1 MKRTFNILK
10 RISVFVLTFIFIV
23 IAFGSFITFDNPK
36 KPNKVTLSA
45 DTWNSEL
52 VEIENMTSTN
62 TNNYIDIHN
71 FITIDKDGLVTGATN
86 VNQITDSTIIRIND
100 GLDLYYFAE
109 LCNPTFANGTVNN
122 SYQTF
127 LKGHYHLEN
136 NINYENA
143 SMTFKM
149 LRPIGWSGIPFSGIF
164 DGTGHTISNIF
175 YRPLEDSAE
184 ALEYPGLTH
193 VALFSANSGEIKNVG
208 IVNANMIQ
216 YDLYEGFFS
225 VSPFVGENLSGG
237 LVENCF
243 VQDLRGN
250 DAGFSAEGG
259 YHTSMFAVINNGT
272 MRNCYVAVDRI
283 TSPTISAT
291 GIQARHPFVYQ
302 NNGTLDRCYY
312 DAEILTNT
320 TTYTQTEY
328 DGLTALK
335 TAEFLDINK
344 FLHFDPE
351 TNDQIWYS
359 NATYRAE
366 YSSYLKLKYPI
377 LRGFEVTTLNNVEYF
392 MIENV
397 NDLVLMSEYIENYQ
411 AFRTASYV
419 LTNSVDLNTV
429 SPNAFKFTEAVFSGK
444 LIGAAQG
451 NDGYSVHLADGS
463 ISNNPAII
471 NLKIDKGNSYNGYRC
486 YGFFSVLA
494 GTVEGID
501 FVNVTINQSDIATVN
516 LAEINTVGVV
526 CGLLEGGSIN
536 DVNVDVD
543 ITLTNTNNNQ
553 SVFLGSQ
560 NVGGICGTATKGT
573 ITNSTTTGIV
583 NHVNY
588 TNVPTG
594 NYSHSIGGILGKAEN
609 NDGVINCLNNIEINN
624 ISYSNNPT
632 NYKQYIG
639 GVIGSGHIN
648 NTYQLQNNNIINV
661 DNGTY
666 YSLTYVGGVV
676 GLVVE
681 ATNSNGIY
689 LNNADINFDVDNN
702 NYKAYISGVMNV
714 ISETALEY
722 DTFNA
727 TGLNYNTV
735 QTALNDQKP
744 FEFTSL
750 SNAGLLNITNSLST
764 SKAPAKYSI
773 INNLTVN
780 NGIDI
785 RCAGVAYSYL
795 TNMNVLGAYNLN
807 YKYVRNGQKFDK
819 PANNPQE
826 IDVSMIDEYGPTFN
840 ADNKVSFENNELGLD
855 TNYLSIKT
863 ALQTTINLERVYN
876 YAQINYVT
884 KKDVLSYMM
893 QLSGCVNGRN
903 FNLKNIRNDGDIRV
917 YFEHDSSS
925 ISLTANTY
933 QTHFRDHKKLKVFGV
948 MEEVSLGHTAEDIYN
963 GGNIT
968 VSSNSNTI
976 IYFNLYMSGICYK
989 NVGNDD
995 TSTQK
1000 LLFDRGYQGSLH
1012 NCVNN
1017 GTLRTTN
1024 GDIRNNNDLTTPGRI
1039 YGYSRSGGIT
1049 CINSSTISQTFNLG
1063 DIYNVVQ
1070 LQRYNSTYG
1079 GPGENHF
1086 EVETGGICY
1095 IMQNEIYDAQNHLT
1109 SGNIIDSA
1117 NNGTV
1122 IAMNTSTDSE
1132 IGNGNG
1138 FTNAGGFVARN
1149 DRSED
1154 GYRVDEQS
1162 SNSATSHLSKI
1173 QYSINYG
1180 DVYAYNKIQNVKYG
1194 GEQQSKAAGFVCL
1207 GACTIVD
1214 TVNYGNIYGN
1224 SVAAGMFGYLYIS
1237 RMRTAGL
1244 ATNSPIYIANSIN
1257 YGKVKVLRMSN
1268 TNENLIPTVKPGSTP
1283 DYNETPPTTGNT
1295 NNNTVIYCAG
1305 ALIGVWAKR
1314 SNDDDLNCI
1323 KVKYLVNF
1331 QDTLNILGRASDANY
1346 DDSNAV
1352 INAKHDMLL
1361 NMATTNPNDTSES
1374 PFNTNRQNY
1383 NYGIKSYRKD
1393 ASAGTHTGANIF
1405 SQEYNGGIFNE
1416 NYSLRTPGELTYD
1429 AQGNI
1434 DTNNTDNFIADYI
1447 QFVPYS
1453 KVNDYLVEKI
1463 GLKEAVEQNAYSNA
1477 LTNVELIK
1485 QVLLAKNPGSLDS
1498 VYNELLAQ
1506 NQAIV
1511 EAEKYDI
1518 ANAIKKYLDTNP
1530 DKADDIAKVLIEDKV
1545 AVQQVLSSTDV
1556 QNILSD
1562 LIENLSEDA
1571 METYLINIINEYG
1584 LDEYLNEPS
1593 NLDVMG
1599 QIINAYANQ
1608 DDLTDAQR
1616 NLVLN
1621 LFDLLSQNNNALEA
1635 YGESLTDAEKN
1646 TISNSIYNLVQNN
1659 QGVLD
1664 AISNTYFEELAVNN
1678 ADFNTLKTQI
1688 INNRINNNLSNLYP
1702 ISDDE
1707 YIQMYNNIYYSS
1719 YTNQQV
1725 QQAINNLN
1733 NNNLR
1738 TLVNNIVTAVGNN
1751 TSNKMYEFL
1760 DSGRSNTNNLYLPAT
1775 ATNYV
1780 AIINTT
1786 NFAYVSSEGTIG
1798 TNQAYT
1804 GTNQGTGNNP
1814 NNLVEIYVENQANYY
1829 PLEFSGNSMWGG
1841 AQTSNGAVYWRL
1853 ENGDFSTFGANNDDR
1868 NYYKVSISTGSSVN
1882 NDFITHEMPHT
1893 GVFATA
1899 QAANAEFSS
1908 GNNWFATT
1916 YQIGSYQFN
1925 DVDYFTYIN
1934 YGSGAIAKNGGNLTL
1949 EMVNQLNTLVQ
1960 TNANATTIK
1969 NYLYNIYVNSQ
1980 VNKTEFLKLL
1990 FNPQAVTINNAL
2002 TYLNNN
2008 LTADNMEVALL
2019 GITNSTA
2026 RANIVK
2032 LLNNNNKGYGE
2043 IVPEMVKA
2051 LDSANNYEQ
2060 VKAIIGGLVSG
2071 GYSAYNGNKTSTET
2085 AITNMLYS
2093 NGALW
2098 DGLTYEQKEA
2108 IVLYYFEIT
2117 DLGLNLLTE
2126 AVNNGNL
2133 SEDEYQDLV
2142 YQLMLVDPYNLY
2154 TYRNDLKDHLSDEVK
2169 AEIGAI
2175 IISNSESLFT
2185 KYTGLTNA
2193 NIVEELEKLGVD
2205 SSVVTD
2211 FTGIYALASSMGIE
2225 AGLFLP
2231 DNISLIELDKYHT
2244 NEAGVLVNDPTWR
2257 GGTYENPNSYNENE
2271 RTVNSKIYHE
2281 MKQLKKSIA
2290 TIIFKMELTDEAGEN
2305 VIDNNI
2311 EYDYK
2316 CNYKEKDNEG
2326 KPIVDANGNH
2336 IITNEV
2342 RFYIPIN
2349 HDILKKEYL
2358 VANMEKGSY
2367 ELSYEASFD
2376 EDTNK
2381 LEIEIPNNIAVGD
2394 VLEDTFVIQAEDTNV
2409 KTTYTIY
2416 VTITN
2421 PAYLNPLTSVVVDGV
2436 NSNLFTSTATGDR
2449 QEVITNAVVTTAVV
2463 GYNGRIVLNYGTIN
2477 MINGLDLLSNVKVYK
2492 ADATTLPAAAVTDF
2506 TTYMST
2512 ELTNGTD
2519 YHFNDVTNNGIVVI
2533 NNVTGTGF
2541 NDNSYPAGTVFFD
2554 ISIDNMQT
2562 KGIYLV
2568 EIEINE
2574 GAKYYVLF
2582 EKAASNNSSLESLT
2596 YDDEVFNNDL
2606 NNPTNSN
2613 AGSVHKHKFGTPL
2626 TADDLADASYLSNI
2640 VVAPHAKYQVTNV
2653 SCNSVNGKIEYQV
2666 VFTITAEDGSS
2677 STFTHYITE
2686 EDYVTYI
2693 NRVYLDGGIIED
2705 EPLGDDEI
2713 IPDDS
2718 YIFEAEFEKTEAPS
2732 YRFEYPLSSFYTY
2745 EGSQYFKV
2753 QFYDEDGGEIDT
2765 PAGVNVTVTEGLD
2778 FEIEFS
2784 SDAESMDYY
2793 FAMIYEHKVAFNDTI
2808 TNSWEVKFDTIH
2820 IKKFKSRNSYLDNIT
2835 FFSESVTASIRTMI
2849 DIDEILLDSYQKMLS
2864 DPTRKIVCL
2873 PGQIYYNKYA
2883 YDAPKIDDGAGGIGG
2898 KQEDFYIIGLVN
2910 KTALDYYTPDF
2921 VVAEGAKIYRTHTDE
2936 NGVVFRY
2943 TPFYENDLQSL
2954 TTFLISEDG
2963 SQYLV
2968 ETVDE
2973 NGEHTYES
2981 ANATFDGTKFTYNGT
2996 EYNISP
3002 VAGYPSIEYN
3012 DGTNTVVIENT
3023 TLRTDYN
3030 MHGSYKEELGKFLF
3044 VNYRVYAEIYD
3055 ELDTDAEKAEHVT
3068 DYKIAAQDLTNNIKF
3083 DITIETEEGCDISDE
3098 LYNIYL
3104 ELICNALPDGKED
3117 KEENYVFYNKAGM
3130 FAYFVEGSNILT
3142 HGTLKSNTSGYYEL
3156 SVLLPEGYSVTFK
3169 VTDKDSVTNHVNGD
3183 KFYIAPSVTARTIK
3197 LHIIIH
3203 EASDV
3208 KDDWGVHVKD
3218 ESFAK

>member
-23 IAFGSFITFDNPK
+23 LAFGSFITFDNPK

-52 VEIENMTSTN
+52 VEIEDMTSTN

-71 FITIDKDGLVTGATN
+71 FITTDNDGLVTGVTN

-237 LVENCF
+237 LVENCY

-344 FLHFDPE
+344 FLHFDPV

-463 ISNNPAII
+463 VSNNPAII

-501 FVNVTINQSDIATVN
+501 FVNVTINQTDINTVN

-624 ISYSNNPT
+624 ISYSNNPA

-676 GLVVE
+676 GLVVN

-722 DTFNA
+722 DT
-727 TGLNYNTV
+727 YNITL
-735 QTALNDQKP
+735 TPSDARGKLKAQKP

-750 SNAGLLNITNSLST
+750 SNAGLLNITNSLSA
-764 SKAPAKYSI
+764 SKYPAKYSVFT
-773 INNLTVN
+773 TVT

-785 RCAGVAYSYL
+785 RAAGICYSYL

-807 YKYVRNGQKFDK
+807 QHYVRDNGTIKKVD
-819 PANNPQE
+819 NDPQSVD
-826 IDVSMIDEYGPTFN
+826 ISMMDEYAPAFN
-840 ADNKVSFENNELGLD
+840 ADNKVVYYQNKLHLD
-855 TNYLSIKT
+855 TNYLHSNSTTLTTNVVFAENSPI
-863 ALQTTINLERVYN
+863 LSTTINLERVYN
-876 YAQINYVT
+876 YQKTHYITNKPVYAYT
-884 KKDVLSYMM
+884 L
-893 QLSGCVNGRN
+893 QLSGCINGHN
-903 FNLKNIRNDGDIRV
+903 FNLKNIRNDGDIKV
-917 YFEHDSSS
+917 YF
-925 ISLTANTY
+925 TQNTGTVKLDAY
-933 QTHFRDHKKLKVFGV
+933 RSYFGDYKKLKVYGV
-948 MEEVSLGHTAEDIYN
+948 MEEVSLGHKAEDIYN
-963 GGNIT
+963 GGNISI
-968 VSSNSNTI
+968 SSATSFGTTASANNVVN
-976 IYFNLYMSGICYK
+976 FNLYIGGICYK

-995 TSTQK
+995 PGDS
-1000 LLFDRGYQGSLH
+1000 LMIERGYVGSLH
-1012 NCVNN
+1012 NTVNN
-1017 GTLRTTN
+1017 GEIRITN
-1024 GDIRNNNDLTTPGRI
+1024 GNNLTGNPTTEGRF
-1039 YGYSRSGGIT
+1039 YGVSRVGGI
-1049 CINSSTISQTFNLG
+1049 CAFNCSTISQTFNLG
-1063 DIYNVVQ
+1063 NIYNINYIHSVS
-1070 LQRYNSTYG
+1070 NDTG
-1079 GPGENHF
+1079 GNYSANF
-1086 EVETGGICY
+1086 EVETGGFCFG
-1095 IMQNEIYDAQNHLT
+1095 MQNEVYDN
-1109 SGNIIDSA
+1109 SGNYTHANIIDSA

-1122 IAMNTSTDSE
+1122 VSMTTRDS
-1132 IGNGNG
+1132 NV
-1138 FTNAGGFVARN
+1138 TWVNAGGFVGRN
-1149 DRSED
+1149 DRCED
-1154 GYRVDEQS
+1154 GDTVDNTDTSKNPHEQ
-1162 SNSATSHLSKI
+1162 KI

-1180 DVYAYNKIQNVKYG
+1180 DIFSYSAYNENSSSGAEPQG
-1194 GEQQSKAAGFVCL
+1194 KAAGFICL

-1214 TVNYGNIYGN
+1214 VINYGNIYCTKI
-1224 SVAAGMFGYLYIS
+1224 AGGMYGIVFFD
-1237 RMRTAGL
+1237 RMRNAG
-1244 ATNSPIYIANSIN
+1244 ASQDSPIYIANAIN
-1257 YGKVKVLRMSN
+1257 YGKVDLINRNN
-1268 TNENLIPTVKPGSTP
+1268 TNVNLMYTASNGMTGLSINNVQTTNANSTHYP
-1283 DYNETPPTTGNT
+1283 
-1295 NNNTVIYCAG
+1295 VG
-1305 ALIGVWAKR
+1305 ALIGMLR
-1314 SNDDDLNCI
+1314 SNNSANDLYALNI
-1323 KVKYLVNF
+1323 RNLVNF
-1331 QDTLNILGRASDANY
+1331 YDSVDIVGRTYNMDTM
-1346 DDSNAV
+1346 DSNNTEREEK
-1352 INAKHDMLL
+1352 IKTLQY
-1361 NMATTNPNDTSES
+1361 MATTKANDYSPA
-1374 PFNTNRQNY
+1374 PFNTERTGQY
-1383 NYGIKSYRKD
+1383 RYGIKSYHKD
-1393 ASAGTHTGANIF
+1393 NRAGITTTTNLY
-1405 SQEYNGGIFNE
+1405 SQDRNGGIFNE
-1416 NYSLRTPGELTYD
+1416 NYTLRTAPAFTYD
-1429 AQGNI
+1429 SQGNI
-1434 DTNNTDNFIADYI
+1434 NQNITDNFIADYI

-1453 KVNDYLVEKI
+1453 KVNEYLIEKI
-1463 GLKEAVEQNAYSNA
+1463 GLKDVVESNAYNNA

-1485 QVLLAKNPGSLDS
+1485 QVLLAKNPGKIED
-1498 VYNELLAQ
+1498 VYNQLLA
-1506 NQAIV
+1506 NNRTIV
-1511 EAEKYDI
+1511 ESDRYDI
-1518 ANAIKKYLDTNP
+1518 ADAIKSYLDTNP
-1530 DKADDIAKVLIEDKV
+1530 AKASEIAKILVEDTA
-1545 AVQQVLSSTDV
+1545 AVQQVMSATDIQTIITKV
-1556 QNILSD
+1556 IN
-1562 LIENLSEDA
+1562 NLTNAELDK
-1571 METYLINIINEYG
+1571 YLIQIINNYG
-1584 LDEYLNEPS
+1584 LDEFINDTS
-1593 NLDVMG
+1593 NADFVTNF
-1599 QIINAYANQ
+1599 IDSYANQ
-1608 DDLTDAQR
+1608 AQENEKTLIVDLFNLLVSNDAC
-1616 NLVLN
+1616 
-1621 LFDLLSQNNNALEA
+1621 LEQ
-1635 YGESLTDAEKN
+1635 YINSLTDAEKAILSN
-1646 TISNSIYNLVQNN
+1646 NVFTIVQNN
-1659 QGVLD
+1659 PTVMN
-1664 AISNTYFEELAVNN
+1664 AIADTYFEQITIQNTTQFNELKQAIITDKI
-1678 ADFNTLKTQI
+1678 AGTSTQ
-1688 INNRINNNLSNLYP
+1688 YP
-1702 ISDDE
+1702 ISDEE
-1707 YIQMYNNIYYSS
+1707 YIAMYNNIYYES
-1719 YTNQQV
+1719 YTDAQV
-1725 QQAINNLN
+1725 RTAIQNANLATLIDKIRAQA
-1733 NNNLR
+1733 
-1738 TLVNNIVTAVGNN
+1738 TTN
-1751 TSNKMYEFL
+1751 TTNDLYKFL
-1760 DSGRSNTNNLYLPAT
+1760 ESGRINSTGIYLPVSEV
-1775 ATNYV
+1775 NYV
-1780 AIINTT
+1780 AIIDTRYKSYIGET
-1786 NFAYVSSEGTIG
+1786 GTIG
-1798 TNQAYT
+1798 SNQAYT
-1804 GTNQGTGNNP
+1804 GNITNINGTAPGNNLFELYITR
-1814 NNLVEIYVENQANYY
+1814 NNLNSLARYNNRYY
-1829 PLEFSGNSMWGG
+1829 YWSGNNDNNDNNITTLTFTRSGRNSNPTSPYYGVGWRNGQEFSSHTAWPD
-1841 AQTSNGAVYWRL
+1841 T
-1853 ENGDFSTFGANNDDR
+1853 
-1868 NYYKVSISTGSSVN
+1868 ISG
-1882 NDFITHEMPHT
+1882 T
-1893 GVFATA
+1893 GVFATGTETS
-1899 QAANAEFSS
+1899 QSGYDDYNFS
-1908 GNNWFATT
+1908 NIT
-1916 YQIGSYQFN
+1916 YY
-1925 DVDYFTYIN
+1925 TYIDYAGN
-1934 YGSGAIAKNGGNLTL
+1934 ITAKNDGNVTN
-1949 EMVNQLNTLVQ
+1949 EMLNKMYNLASG
-1960 TNANATTIK
+1960 TNETYIE
-1969 NYLYNIYVNSQ
+1969 NYLYNIYLNSTES
-1980 VNKTEFLKLL
+1980 KIEFLKLL
-1990 FNPQAVTINNAL
+1990 FPASNVDINAAL
-2002 TYLNNN
+2002 NYLNIN
-2008 LTADNMEVALL
+2008 LSTFNVNAAIKAITDKTAQ
-2019 GITNSTA
+2019 
-2026 RANIVK
+2026 ANIVK
-2032 LLNNNNKGYGE
+2032 LLNNNGNGYVE
-2043 IVPEMVKA
+2043 ILPTMLKVLGDV
-2051 LDSANNYEQ
+2051 NNYDQ
-2060 VKAIIGGLVSG
+2060 IKSIIGDVYYE
-2071 GYSAYNGNKTSTET
+2071 GYDAYTGSTTNVET
-2085 AITNMLYS
+2085 VITNMVYS
-2093 NGALW
+2093 NNQIW
-2098 DGLTYEQKEA
+2098 DGLTDAQKRE
-2108 IVLYYFEIT
+2108 IINYYSLNT
-2117 DLGLNLLTE
+2117 NLGSTFIID
-2126 AVNNGNL
+2126 AVNNNKLSNTEYKNL
-2133 SEDEYQDLV
+2133 V
-2142 YQLMLVDPYNLY
+2142 NQLIIADPYNLY
-2154 TYRNDLKDHLSDEVK
+2154 TYRNNLNLHLNEDLM
-2169 AEIGAI
+2169 AEISAI
-2175 IISNSESLFT
+2175 IISNSTSLFNT
-2185 KYTGLTNA
+2185 YTGLTQS
-2193 NIVEELEKLGVD
+2193 NIIEQLEDLGVD
-2205 SSVVTD
+2205 PSVVTD

-2231 DNISLIELDKYHT
+2231 DNISLIELDIYT
-2244 NEAGVLVNDPTWR
+2244 TDENGVLKNDSSWR
-2257 GGTYENPNSYNENE
+2257 GGTDDNPNGYTVGE
-2271 RTVNSKIYHE
+2271 RSVNYKVYYE

-2326 KPIVDANGNH
+2326 KPIADANGNH

-2349 HDILKKEYL
+2349 HDILKKEYI

-2381 LEIEIPNNIAVGD
+2381 LEIEIPNNLAVGD

-2436 NSNLFTSTATGDR
+2436 NSNLLRSTKTGDR

-2596 YDDEVFNNDL
+2596 YDEEVFNNDL

-2640 VVAPHAKYQVTNV
+2640 VVAPHATYRVTNV
-2653 SCNSVNGKIEYQV
+2653 NCSSVNGKIEYQV

-2693 NRVYLDGGIIED
+2693 NRVYLDGGIIEN

-2718 YIFEAEFEKTEAPS
+2718 YIFETEFEKTEAPS

-2745 EGSQYFKV
+2745 EGSHYFKV

-2765 PAGVNVTVTEGLD
+2765 PVGVNVTVTEGLD

-2883 YDAPKIDDGAGGIGG
+2883 YDAPKVDDGAGGIGG

-2921 VVAEGAKIYRTHTDE
+2921 MVAEGAKIYRTHTDE

-2981 ANATFDGTKFTYNGT
+2981 ANATFDGTKFTYNGI

-3030 MHGSYKEELGKFLF
+3030 MHGSYKEELSKFLF

-3083 DITIETEEGCDISDE
+3083 DITIETEEGCTISDK

-3117 KEENYVFYNKAGM
+3117 IEENYVFYNKAGM
-3130 FAYFVEGSNILT
+3130 FAYFVEGSHILT

>member
-1 MKRTFNILK
+1 MKRTINILK
-10 RISVFVLTFIFIV
+10 RISLYILTFVLIV
-23 IAFGSFITFDNPK
+23 IAFGSFVTFDNNK
-36 KPNKVTLSA
+36 NPNKVTLSA

-52 VEIENMTSTN
+52 VEIEDMTSTN
-62 TNNYIDIHN
+62 VNNYIDIFN
-71 FITIDKDGLVTGATN
+71 FVNTDADGLVTSVKN
-86 VNQITDSTIIRIND
+86 INQITTETIIRIND

-109 LCNPTFANGTVNN
+109 LCNPFFANGTTNAN
-122 SYQTF
+122 YKTF
-127 LKGHYHLEN
+127 LQAHYQLEN

-149 LRPIGWSGIPFSGIF
+149 LRPIGWSDAPFSGIF

-175 YRPLEDSAE
+175 YRPFEDEAE
-184 ALEYPGLTH
+184 AGQYVGMAH
-193 VALFSANSGEIKNVG
+193 VALFSENAGTIKNVG
-208 IVNANMIQ
+208 IVDANMIQ
-216 YDLYEGFFS
+216 YDLFEGFFS
-225 VSPFVGENLSGG
+225 VTPFIGENLSGG

-259 YHTSMFAVINNGT
+259 YHTMMFAAINNGT

-283 TSPTISAT
+283 TSPTISST
-291 GIQARHPFVYQ
+291 SMTTRHPFIYE
-302 NNGTLDRCYY
+302 NKGTLEYCYY

-328 DGLTALK
+328 NGLTALK
-335 TAEFLDINK
+335 TAEFLDLNK
-344 FLHFDPE
+344 FLHYDPV

-359 NATYRAE
+359 NGTYRSE
-366 YSSYLKLKYPI
+366 YSSYLKLKYPV
-377 LRGFEVTTLNNVEYF
+377 LRGFEVTTINDVEYF
-392 MIENV
+392 MIENI
-397 NDLVLMSEYIENYQ
+397 NDLILMSEYVDKYQ

-429 SPNAFKFTEAVFSGK
+429 SPNAYIFTDAVFSGK
-444 LIGAAQG
+444 LIGVAQG
-451 NDGYSVHLADGS
+451 NDGYSVRLADGS
-463 ISNNPAII
+463 ISDNPAII

-501 FVNVTINQSDIATVN
+501 FVNVTINQNDIKTVN

-560 NVGGICGTATKGT
+560 NVGGICGTATKGK
-573 ITNSTTTGIV
+573 ISNSTTTGII

-588 TNVPTG
+588 TNVPSG

-624 ISYSNNPT
+624 ISYTNNPT
-632 NYKQYIG
+632 NYKQYLG

-648 NTYQLQNNNIINV
+648 NTYQLQNNTTINV

-666 YSLTYVGGVV
+666 YSLTYVGGVI
-676 GLVVE
+676 GLV
-681 ATNSNGIY
+681 TNASSSNGIY
-689 LNNADINFDVDNN
+689 LNNANINFDVDDN

-714 ISETALEY
+714 ISETALQY
-722 DTFNA
+722 DAYNITLTPSDARAKLNA
-727 TGLNYNTV
+727 
-735 QTALNDQKP
+735 QKT

-750 SNAGLLNITNSLST
+750 SNAGLLNITNSLSA
-764 SKAPAKYSI
+764 SKYPAKYSVFT
-773 INNLTVN
+773 TVTE
-780 NGIDI
+780 GIDI
-785 RCAGVAYSYL
+785 RAAGICYSYL

-807 YKYVRNGQKFDK
+807 QHYERENGTIKK
-819 PANNPQE
+819 
-826 IDVSMIDEYGPTFN
+826 IDNDAQSVDISMMDEYAPAFN
-840 ADNKVSFENNELGLD
+840 ADNKAVYLNGELHLD
-855 TNYLSIKT
+855 TNYLHSNSTTLST
-863 ALQTTINLERVYN
+863 AVVFAANSPILSTTINLERVYN
-876 YAQINYVT
+876 YQETHYITNKPVYAYT
-884 KKDVLSYMM
+884 L
-893 QLSGCVNGRN
+893 QLSGCINGRN
-903 FNLKNIRNDGDIRV
+903 FNLKNIRNDGDIKV
-917 YFEHDSSS
+917 YFTQNTGTV
-925 ISLTANTY
+925 SLNQHY
-933 QTHFRDHKKLKVFGV
+933 NYFGDYKKLKVYGV
-948 MEEVSLGHTAEDIYN
+948 MEEVSLEHRAEDIYN
-963 GGNIT
+963 GGNIS
-968 VSSNSNTI
+968 VSSATSFGTTAAANNVVN
-976 IYFNLYMSGICYK
+976 FNLYIAGICYK

-995 TSTQK
+995 SGDS
-1000 LLFDRGYQGSLH
+1000 LMIERGYVGSLH
-1012 NCVNN
+1012 NTVNN
-1017 GTLRTTN
+1017 GEIRITN
-1024 GDIRNNNDLTTPGRI
+1024 GNNLTGNPTAEGHF
-1039 YGYSRSGGIT
+1039 YGVSRVGGI
-1049 CINSSTISQTFNLG
+1049 CAFNCSTISQTFNLG
-1063 DIYNVVQ
+1063 NIYNINYIYSVSG
-1070 LQRYNSTYG
+1070 STG
-1079 GPGENHF
+1079 GNYSRNANF
-1086 EVETGGICY
+1086 EVETGGFCFG
-1095 IMQNEIYDAQNHLT
+1095 MQNEVYDN
-1109 SGNIIDSA
+1109 SGNYTHANIIDSA
-1117 NNGTV
+1117 NNGAIVSMTTRNSNV
-1122 IAMNTSTDSE
+1122 TWV
-1132 IGNGNG
+1132 
-1138 FTNAGGFVARN
+1138 NAGGFVGRN
-1149 DRSED
+1149 DRCED
-1154 GYRVDEQS
+1154 GDTVDNTDTSKNPHEQ
-1162 SNSATSHLSKI
+1162 KI

-1180 DVYAYNKIQNVKYG
+1180 DIFSYSAFEEESSDGNEPQG
-1194 GEQQSKAAGFVCL
+1194 KAAGFICL

-1214 TVNYGNIYGN
+1214 VINYGNIYCTKI
-1224 SVAAGMFGYLYIS
+1224 AGGMYGIVFFD
-1237 RMRTAGL
+1237 RMRGAG
-1244 ATNSPIYIANSIN
+1244 ASQNSPIYIANAIN
-1257 YGKVKVLRMSN
+1257 YGKIDLLNRNN
-1268 TNENLIPTVKPGSTP
+1268 TNINLMYNASNGMTGLSINNVHTTPENSTHYP
-1283 DYNETPPTTGNT
+1283 
-1295 NNNTVIYCAG
+1295 VG
-1305 ALIGVWAKR
+1305 ALIGMLR
-1314 SNDDDLNCI
+1314 SNNSVDDLYALNI
-1323 KVKYLVNF
+1323 KNLVNF
-1331 QDTLNILGRASDANY
+1331 YDSVDIVGRTYNMDTMNSDNTE
-1346 DDSNAV
+1346 
-1352 INAKHDMLL
+1352 INAKIQTLQY
-1361 NMATTNPNDTSES
+1361 MATTKANDYSPA
-1374 PFNTNRQNY
+1374 PFNTERSDQY
-1383 NYGIKSYRKD
+1383 RYGIKSYHKD
-1393 ASAGTHTGANIF
+1393 NRAGITTTDNLY
-1405 SQEYNGGIFNE
+1405 SQDYNGGIFNE
-1416 NYSLRTPGELTYD
+1416 NYTLRTAPAFTYD

-1434 DTNNTDNFIADYI
+1434 DQNNTDNFIADYI

-1463 GLKEAVEQNAYSNA
+1463 GLKEAVEKNAYSNA
-1477 LTNVELIK
+1477 LTNIELIK
-1485 QVLLAKNPGSLDS
+1485 QVLLAKNPGSLDT

-1506 NQAIV
+1506 NQQIV
-1511 EAEKYDI
+1511 ETEKYDI

-1530 DKADDIAKVLIEDKV
+1530 DKADDIAKVLIDDKV

-1562 LIENLSEDA
+1562 LIKNLSEDVIN
-1571 METYLINIINEYG
+1571 TYLINIINEYG

-1599 QIINAYANQ
+1599 EIINSYANQ
-1608 DDLTDAQR
+1608 DNLTDQER

-1621 LFDLLSQNNNALEA
+1621 LFDLLSQNDSALKA

-1646 TISNSIYNLVQNN
+1646 TISNSIYNLVQND
-1659 QGVLD
+1659 QAVLE
-1664 AISNTYFEELAVNN
+1664 AISNTYFEQLVVNN
-1678 ADFNTLKTQI
+1678 TDFNNLKTQI
-1688 INNRINNNLSNLYP
+1688 INNKINNNISDLYP
-1702 ISDDE
+1702 ISDAE
-1707 YIQMYNNIYYSS
+1707 YIQMYENVYYNGYSD
-1719 YTNQQV
+1719 TDV
-1725 QQAINNLN
+1725 EDAINELN

-1780 AIINTT
+1780 AIINTINYT
-1786 NFAYVSSEGTIG
+1786 YVSSEGTTG
-1798 TNQAYT
+1798 NNQAYT

-1829 PLEFSGNSMWGG
+1829 PLEFTNGGNI
-1841 AQTSNGAVYWRL
+1841 QTGSVYWTL
-1853 ENGDFSTFGANNDDR
+1853 NNGDFRTAGANNDNR
-1868 NYYKVSISTGSSVN
+1868 SNYKISISTGSSVN

-1899 QAANAEFSS
+1899 QAANVSFRS
-1908 GNNWFATT
+1908 GWRT
-1916 YQIGSYQFN
+1916 YQIGSSHFN
-1925 DVDYFTYIN
+1925 DVQYFTYIN
-1934 YGSGAIAKNGGNLTL
+1934 YGSGAIAKNDGNLTL
-1949 EMVNQLNTLVQ
+1949 EMVNQLNILVQ
-1960 TNANATTIK
+1960 TTANATTIK
-1969 NYLYNIYVNSQ
+1969 NYLYNIYINSQ
-1980 VNKTEFLKLL
+1980 ADKTEFLKLL
-1990 FNPQAVTINNAL
+1990 FPVQNVTINTAL

-2019 GITNSTA
+2019 GITNPTA

-2043 IVPEMVKA
+2043 IVPAMVKA

-2071 GYSAYNGNKTSTET
+2071 GYSAYNGNKTSAET

-2093 NGALW
+2093 NGTLW
-2098 DGLTYEQKEA
+2098 DGLTYEQKED
-2108 IVLYYFEIT
+2108 IVLYYLEVT
-2117 DLGLNLLTE
+2117 DLGINLLTE

-2185 KYTGLTNA
+2185 KYTGLTDA
-2193 NIVEELEKLGVD
+2193 NIVEELEKLEVD
-2205 SSVVTD
+2205 SSIVTD

-2231 DNISLIELDKYHT
+2231 DNISLIELDIYT
-2244 NEAGVLVNDPTWR
+2244 TDENGVLKNDSSWR
-2257 GGTYENPNSYNENE
+2257 GGTEDNPNAYNENE

-2290 TIIFKMELTDEAGEN
+2290 TIIFMMELTDDAGKN

-2316 CNYKEKDNEG
+2316 CNYKEKDNAG
-2326 KPIVDANGNH
+2326 NPIVDANGNH

-2349 HDILKKEYL
+2349 HDILKKNYL

-2367 ELSYEASFD
+2367 ELSYGASFD

-2381 LEIEIPNNIAVGD
+2381 LEIEIPNNLAVGD

-2409 KTTYTIY
+2409 KTTYTMY

-2421 PAYLNPLTSVVVDGV
+2421 PAYLDPLNSVVVDGV
-2436 NSNLFTSTATGDR
+2436 NSNLLRSTDTGDR
-2449 QEVITNAVVTTAVV
+2449 QEVITNAVVTTAVL

-2492 ADATTLPAAAVTDF
+2492 AEVTTLPAAAVTDF
-2506 TTYMST
+2506 TTYMTT
-2512 ELTNGTD
+2512 ELTNGED
-2519 YHFNDVTNNGIVVI
+2519 YHFNDVTNNGKVVI

-2541 NDNSYPAGTVFFD
+2541 NNNSYPAGTVFFD

-2562 KGIYLV
+2562 KGIYLI

-2613 AGSVHKHKFGTPL
+2613 IGSIHTHKFGTPL
-2626 TADDLADASYLSNI
+2626 TADELSNASYLKEI
-2640 VVAPHAKYQVTNV
+2640 VVAPHATYQVTNV
-2653 SCNSVNGKIEYQV
+2653 SCSTVDGKIQYQV
-2666 VFTITAEDGSS
+2666 EFTITAESGTT

-2705 EPLGDDEI
+2705 EPLGDDENI
-2713 IPDDS
+2713 TEGS

-2732 YRFEYPLSSFYTY
+2732 YRFEYQLTSFYTN
-2745 EGSQYFKV
+2745 ETSQYFKV
-2753 QFYDEDGGEIDT
+2753 QFFDENGAEIDT
-2765 PAGVNVTVTEGLD
+2765 PSGVNITVTEGLD

-2784 SDAESMDYY
+2784 SDAASVDYY
-2793 FAMIYEHKVAFNDTI
+2793 FAMVYEHSVDFNATI
-2808 TNSWEVKFDTIH
+2808 KNTWEVKFDTIH
-2820 IKKFKSRNSYLDNIT
+2820 IEKFKSRNSYLDNIT

-2849 DIDEILLDSYQKMLS
+2849 DVDEISLASYEKMLS

-2873 PGQIYYNKYA
+2873 PGQIYYNEYA
-2883 YDAPKIDDGAGGIGG
+2883 YDVN
-2898 KQEDFYIIGLVN
+2898 KQEDFYVIGLVN

-2921 VVAEGAKIYRTHTDE
+2921 VLPDGAKVYRTET
-2936 NGVVFRY
+2936 NAGGVVFRY
-2943 TPFYENDLQSL
+2943 MPFYVNDLQSL
-2954 TTFLISEDG
+2954 TTFLVSEDG
-2963 SQYLV
+2963 SQIMT
-2968 ETVDE
+2968 EDGTVI
-2973 NGEHTYES
+2973 
-2981 ANATFDGTKFTYNGT
+2981 AATFTNNQIAHDGKTYT
-2996 EYNISP
+2996 LSP
-3002 VAGYPSIEYN
+3002 VAGLPSVEYN
-3012 DGTNTVVIENT
+3012 GVVIENT

-3030 MHGSYKEELGKFLF
+3030 TLGTFNEEANKFLF

-3055 ELDTDAEKAEHVT
+3055 DLTTDEEKRAHIT
-3068 DYKIAAQDLTNNIKF
+3068 DYKIAAQDLTNNIRF
-3083 DITIETEEGCDISDE
+3083 NIIIDTDTNCDISTK

-3104 ELICNALPDGKED
+3104 EFICNALPDGKD
-3117 KEENYVFYNKAGM
+3117 DLRENYEFYNKAGM
-3130 FAYFVEGSNILT
+3130 FAYFEN
-3142 HGTLKSNTSGYYEL
+3142 GTNVLSHESLKSNTSGYYEI
-3156 SVLLPEGYSVTFK
+3156 SVLLLEGYSATFT
-3169 VTDKDSVTNHVNGD
+3169 VTDGGKITNYENGD
-3183 KFYIAPSVTARTIK
+3183 EFYIAPSITARTIE
-3197 LHIIIH
+3197 LHITIH
-3203 EASDV
+3203 NASDV
-3208 KDDWGVHVKD
+3208 GDDWGVHVKD

>member
-52 VEIENMTSTN
+52 VEIENLTSTN
-62 TNNYIDIHN
+62 VNNYIDIQN

-175 YRPLEDSAE
+175 YRPLEDSTE

-193 VALFSANSGEIKNVG
+193 LALFSANSGEIKNVG

-291 GIQARHPFVYQ
+291 GMQARHPFVYQ
-302 NNGTLDRCYY
+302 NNGTLEKCYY

-429 SPNAFKFTEAVFSGK
+429 SPNAFKFTDAVFSGK

-451 NDGYSVHLADGS
+451 NNGYSVHLADGS
-463 ISNNPAII
+463 VSNNPAII

-501 FVNVTINQSDIATVN
+501 FVNVTINQTDINTVN

-573 ITNSTTTGIV
+573 IANSTSTGIV

-676 GLVVE
+676 GLVVN

-727 TGLNYNTV
+727 TGLNYDTV
-735 QTALNDQKP
+735 KTALEDQKP

-750 SNAGLLNITNSLST
+750 SNAGLLNITNSLSA

-884 KKDVLSYMM
+884 KKAVLSYMM

-1024 GDIRNNNDLTTPGRI
+1024 GDIRTNNDLTTPGRI

-1154 GYRVDEQS
+1154 GYRVDEQA
-1162 SNSATSHLSKI
+1162 SNSATPHLSKI

-1244 ATNSPIYIANSIN
+1244 NTDEKSRIYIANSIN
-1257 YGKVKVLRMSN
+1257 YGKVKVLKMSN

-1283 DYNETPPTTGNT
+1283 DYNETPPTTSNT

-1314 SNDDDLNCI
+1314 SNDQDLNCI
-1323 KVKYLVNF
+1323 IVKYLVNF
-1331 QDTLNILGRASDANY
+1331 QDTLNILGRASDATYGN
-1346 DDSNAV
+1346 NNTV
-1352 INAKHDMLL
+1352 TTAKHDMLI
-1361 NMATTNPNDTSES
+1361 NMATTNPNDTSDA
-1374 PFNTNRQNY
+1374 PFDTNRTNY
-1383 NYGIKSYRKD
+1383 TYGIKSYRKD

-1485 QVLLAKNPGSLDS
+1485 QVLLAKNPGEIED
-1498 VYNELLAQ
+1498 VYNQLLTA
-1506 NQAIV
+1506 NNRTII
-1511 EAEKYDI
+1511 ENDRYDI
-1518 ANAIKKYLDTNP
+1518 ADAIKSYLDTNP
-1530 DKADDIAKVLIEDKV
+1530 EKASEIAKILVDDTA
-1545 AVQQVLSSTDV
+1545 AVQQVISA
-1556 QNILSD
+1556 SD
-1562 LIENLSEDA
+1562 IQTIITKVINNLTAAELDQ
-1571 METYLINIINEYG
+1571 YLI
-1584 LDEYLNEPS
+1584 
-1593 NLDVMG
+1593 
-1599 QIINAYANQ
+1599 
-1608 DDLTDAQR
+1608 
-1616 NLVLN
+1616 
-1621 LFDLLSQNNNALEA
+1621 
-1635 YGESLTDAEKN
+1635 
-1646 TISNSIYNLVQNN
+1646 
-1659 QGVLD
+1659 
-1664 AISNTYFEELAVNN
+1664 
-1678 ADFNTLKTQI
+1678 QI
-1688 INNRINNNLSNLYP
+1688 INNYGLNEFINDSSNLALITTIVENYS
-1702 ISDDE
+1702 IQENITE
-1707 YIQMYNNIYYSS
+1707 YEK
-1719 YTNQQV
+1719 TL
-1725 QQAINNLN
+1725 INNLLNLLIINDPCLNEYLESLSDADKQNLAN
-1733 NNNLR
+1733 NIFDVVKDNQTVINAIATEYYSEL
-1738 TLVNNIVTAVGNN
+1738 TVNNTTELELIKQNIFENRISEGTKLVDYPIDNDVYLEMYGKITNVTYDDDEVQVAINSVDLDTLFAEINASYAAN
-1751 TSNKMYEFL
+1751 TSNA
-1760 DSGRSNTNNLYLPAT
+1760 LY
-1775 ATNYV
+1775 
-1780 AIINTT
+1780 
-1786 NFAYVSSEGTIG
+1786 NFFNI
-1798 TNQAYT
+1798 
-1804 GTNQGTGNNP
+1804 
-1814 NNLVEIYVENQANYY
+1814 
-1829 PLEFSGNSMWGG
+1829 F
-1841 AQTSNGAVYWRL
+1841 
-1853 ENGDFSTFGANNDDR
+1853 
-1868 NYYKVSISTGSSVN
+1868 
-1882 NDFITHEMPHT
+1882 
-1893 GVFATA
+1893 
-1899 QAANAEFSS
+1899 FSS
-1908 GNNWFATT
+1908 
-1916 YQIGSYQFN
+1916 
-1925 DVDYFTYIN
+1925 
-1934 YGSGAIAKNGGNLTL
+1934 
-1949 EMVNQLNTLVQ
+1949 
-1960 TNANATTIK
+1960 
-1969 NYLYNIYVNSQ
+1969 
-1980 VNKTEFLKLL
+1980 
-1990 FNPQAVTINNAL
+1990 
-2002 TYLNNN
+2002 
-2008 LTADNMEVALL
+2008 
-2019 GITNSTA
+2019 
-2026 RANIVK
+2026 
-2032 LLNNNNKGYGE
+2032 
-2043 IVPEMVKA
+2043 
-2051 LDSANNYEQ
+2051 
-2060 VKAIIGGLVSG
+2060 
-2071 GYSAYNGNKTSTET
+2071 
-2085 AITNMLYS
+2085 
-2093 NGALW
+2093 
-2098 DGLTYEQKEA
+2098 
-2108 IVLYYFEIT
+2108 
-2117 DLGLNLLTE
+2117 
-2126 AVNNGNL
+2126 
-2133 SEDEYQDLV
+2133 
-2142 YQLMLVDPYNLY
+2142 
-2154 TYRNDLKDHLSDEVK
+2154 
-2169 AEIGAI
+2169 
-2175 IISNSESLFT
+2175 
-2185 KYTGLTNA
+2185 
-2193 NIVEELEKLGVD
+2193 
-2205 SSVVTD
+2205 
-2211 FTGIYALASSMGIE
+2211 
-2225 AGLFLP
+2225 
-2231 DNISLIELDKYHT
+2231 
-2244 NEAGVLVNDPTWR
+2244 
-2257 GGTYENPNSYNENE
+2257 
-2271 RTVNSKIYHE
+2271 
-2281 MKQLKKSIA
+2281 
-2290 TIIFKMELTDEAGEN
+2290 
-2305 VIDNNI
+2305 
-2311 EYDYK
+2311 
-2316 CNYKEKDNEG
+2316 
-2326 KPIVDANGNH
+2326 
-2336 IITNEV
+2336 
-2342 RFYIPIN
+2342 
-2349 HDILKKEYL
+2349 
-2358 VANMEKGSY
+2358 
-2367 ELSYEASFD
+2367 
-2376 EDTNK
+2376 
-2381 LEIEIPNNIAVGD
+2381 
-2394 VLEDTFVIQAEDTNV
+2394 
-2409 KTTYTIY
+2409 
-2416 VTITN
+2416 
-2421 PAYLNPLTSVVVDGV
+2421 
-2436 NSNLFTSTATGDR
+2436 
-2449 QEVITNAVVTTAVV
+2449 
-2463 GYNGRIVLNYGTIN
+2463 
-2477 MINGLDLLSNVKVYK
+2477 
-2492 ADATTLPAAAVTDF
+2492 
-2506 TTYMST
+2506 
-2512 ELTNGTD
+2512 
-2519 YHFNDVTNNGIVVI
+2519 
-2533 NNVTGTGF
+2533 
-2541 NDNSYPAGTVFFD
+2541 
-2554 ISIDNMQT
+2554 
-2562 KGIYLV
+2562 
-2568 EIEINE
+2568 
-2574 GAKYYVLF
+2574 
-2582 EKAASNNSSLESLT
+2582 
-2596 YDDEVFNNDL
+2596 
-2606 NNPTNSN
+2606 
-2613 AGSVHKHKFGTPL
+2613 
-2626 TADDLADASYLSNI
+2626 
-2640 VVAPHAKYQVTNV
+2640 
-2653 SCNSVNGKIEYQV
+2653 
-2666 VFTITAEDGSS
+2666 
-2677 STFTHYITE
+2677 
-2686 EDYVTYI
+2686 
-2693 NRVYLDGGIIED
+2693 
-2705 EPLGDDEI
+2705 
-2713 IPDDS
+2713 
-2718 YIFEAEFEKTEAPS
+2718 
-2732 YRFEYPLSSFYTY
+2732 
-2745 EGSQYFKV
+2745 
-2753 QFYDEDGGEIDT
+2753 
-2765 PAGVNVTVTEGLD
+2765 
-2778 FEIEFS
+2778 
-2784 SDAESMDYY
+2784 
-2793 FAMIYEHKVAFNDTI
+2793 
-2808 TNSWEVKFDTIH
+2808 
-2820 IKKFKSRNSYLDNIT
+2820 
-2835 FFSESVTASIRTMI
+2835 
-2849 DIDEILLDSYQKMLS
+2849 
-2864 DPTRKIVCL
+2864 
-2873 PGQIYYNKYA
+2873 
-2883 YDAPKIDDGAGGIGG
+2883 
-2898 KQEDFYIIGLVN
+2898 
-2910 KTALDYYTPDF
+2910 
-2921 VVAEGAKIYRTHTDE
+2921 
-2936 NGVVFRY
+2936 
-2943 TPFYENDLQSL
+2943 
-2954 TTFLISEDG
+2954 
-2963 SQYLV
+2963 
-2968 ETVDE
+2968 
-2973 NGEHTYES
+2973 
-2981 ANATFDGTKFTYNGT
+2981 
-2996 EYNISP
+2996 
-3002 VAGYPSIEYN
+3002 
-3012 DGTNTVVIENT
+3012 
-3023 TLRTDYN
+3023 
-3030 MHGSYKEELGKFLF
+3030 
-3044 VNYRVYAEIYD
+3044 
-3055 ELDTDAEKAEHVT
+3055 
-3068 DYKIAAQDLTNNIKF
+3068 
-3083 DITIETEEGCDISDE
+3083 
-3098 LYNIYL
+3098 
-3104 ELICNALPDGKED
+3104 
-3117 KEENYVFYNKAGM
+3117 
-3130 FAYFVEGSNILT
+3130 
-3142 HGTLKSNTSGYYEL
+3142 
-3156 SVLLPEGYSVTFK
+3156 
-3169 VTDKDSVTNHVNGD
+3169 
-3183 KFYIAPSVTARTIK
+3183 
-3197 LHIIIH
+3197 
-3203 EASDV
+3203 
-3208 KDDWGVHVKD
+3208 
-3218 ESFAK
+3218 